1 MLVYWIWLAELPHAS
16 TAQKCQLLQHF
27 SDPEEIYF
35 SEEKAFQ
42 TVEGI
47 TEKTREALENK
58 NLEAAHTI
66 LQECVDKGIGILTL
80 ADAKYPEKLKNIYDP
95 PVVLY
100 YKGKLPDWER
110 MPTIGVVGTRKATP
124 YGLQTAMRLSNQIAG
139 CGGLIV
145 SGGAF
150 GGDTMA
156 MQGALRAEKPVVG
169 VLGCG
174 VDVVYPKS
182 NRNLFDQ
189 VVENGCLLS
198 EYPPKTP
205 PNGWHFPIRNRIIS
219 GISNGVLVVEAP
231 ESSGALITARSA
243 WEQGRD
249 VFAVPGNI
257 DVPACVGSNSL
268 LQQGAIAVL
277 SGWDVLKEYEAS
289 YPGVVK
295 KQDVPVLVQE
305 NPEQKVAQK
314 AVRPKILEPFPA
326 PDTKKFIDNGELSTY
341 SGLGKKGSALS
352 PEEQAVAALL
362 TQQPQLMDDILAVS
376 DMPAGTVLSILTK
389 LTLKGV
395 VKNHPGRRVSL
406 K

>member
-1 MLVYWIWLAELPHAS
+1 MLVYWIWLAELLHVSA
-16 TAQKCQLLQHF
+16 AQKYQLLQYF

-35 SEEKAFQ
+35 SEEKAFLE
-42 TVEGI
+42 VEGI
-47 TEKTREALENK
+47 TEKTLEVLADK
-58 NLEAAHTI
+58 NLETAHKI
-66 LQECVDKGIGILTL
+66 LQECTEKGIGILTL
-80 ADAKYPEKLKNIYDP
+80 ADGQYPQKLKHIYDP

-100 YKGKLPDWER
+100 YKGKLPDWEKQ
-110 MPTIGVVGTRKATP
+110 PTIGVVGTRKATP
-124 YGLQTAMRLSNQIAG
+124 YGLQTAMRLSNQIAQ
-139 CGGLIV
+139 CGGLVV

-156 MQGALRAEKPVVG
+156 LQGALRAEKPVVG

-189 VVENGCLLS
+189 IIEDGCLLS

-219 GISNGVLVVEAP
+219 GISDGVLVVEAP

-243 WEQGRD
+243 WDQGRD
-249 VFAVPGNI
+249 VFVVPGNI
-257 DVPACVGSNSL
+257 DVPTCVGSNGL

-289 YPGVVK
+289 YPNAVH
-295 KQDVPVLVQE
+295 KQTAPVLVQE
-305 NPEQKVAQK
+305 IPVQKVAQK
-314 AVRPKILEPFPA
+314 PLLPKESETFIPPVA
-326 PDTKKFIDNGELSTY
+326 KKSIDNGEISTY
-341 SGLGKKGSALS
+341 SGLGKKVVALS
-352 PEEQAVAALL
+352 PEEQVVAAQL
-362 TQQPQLMDDILAVS
+362 TQQPQLVDDVLAAC
-376 DMPAGTVLSILTK
+376 DMPSGTVLSILTK
-389 LTLKGV
+389 LTLKGM